1 LGNSD
6 TLTVGEPVVVVG
18 SPVGLETTVTAGIL
32 SAIRDGG
39 EGYTVLQTD
48 AAVNHGNSGGPLVN
62 ASGLAVG
69 VVSSILRADAAQ
81 GLNFAIPINYLR
93 GLTDNLH
100 DPMTLEQMRSNLV
113 GTTSAKANGGPSL
126 RETLDWLREKIPL
139 AANHYVSAI
148 LEAKEVTIR
157 TIPRQFE
164 SCTIN
169 FDLTEVDTWGT
180 NREYPTTTTTR
191 QTIPLGALAGGRV
204 AQDVLALSFAASKL
218 DRRLE
223 RWTVFLDASSKVIL
237 SETYEDLYKTTKS
250 ESQDWAF
257 LTFYDEAMAKRVLEA
272 FKHAADL
279 CRVKDPF

>member
-1 LGNSD
+1 MPVGQREPAGRRRSIAWQALFDLSTRCRCSEVDDPYLEYAPKQFYIKMVFINFSRGQRPSLNLSVLPLGNSD

-100 DPMTLEQMRSNLV
+100 DPMTLEQMREQ
-113 GTTSAKANGGPSL
+113 PC
-126 RETLDWLREKIPL
+126 RYDIC
-139 AANHYVSAI
+139 
-148 LEAKEVTIR
+148 
-157 TIPRQFE
+157 E
-164 SCTIN
+164 SKRRPFTERN
-169 FDLTEVDTWGT
+169 ALTG
-180 NREYPTTTTTR
+180 
-191 QTIPLGALAGGRV
+191 
-204 AQDVLALSFAASKL
+204 
-218 DRRLE
+218 
-223 RWTVFLDASSKVIL
+223 
-237 SETYEDLYKTTKS
+237 
-250 ESQDWAF
+250 
-257 LTFYDEAMAKRVLEA
+257 
-272 FKHAADL
+272 
-279 CRVKDPF
+279 